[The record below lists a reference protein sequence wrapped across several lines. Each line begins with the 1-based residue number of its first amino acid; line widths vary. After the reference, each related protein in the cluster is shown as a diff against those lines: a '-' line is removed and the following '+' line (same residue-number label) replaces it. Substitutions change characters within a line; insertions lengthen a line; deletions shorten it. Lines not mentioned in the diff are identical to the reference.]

1 MEKLSN
7 ISNYV
12 RYGNF
17 GEIAAEV
24 QILLDEGYEAKQ
36 ILDDGLLA
44 GMSEVGILFKS
55 NEMFVPEV
63 LMSAATMNS
72 GMEVLKPLLNEGDVE
87 KKGKAIMATVKG
99 DLHDIGK
106 KLVCMMMEGA
116 GYEMIDL
123 GTDVSPQA
131 IVEAV
136 KTHNPTIVGMSA
148 MLTTTMQSM
157 HDTVALLKEENLLDG
172 LKIMVGGAPL
182 SVNYAEGIG
191 ANYSNDASSA
201 VDLANSLVG

>member
-12 RYGNF
+12 RFGNI

-24 QILLDEGYEAKQ
+24 QVLLNEGYAAKQ
-36 ILDDGLLA
+36 VLDDGLLA
-44 GMSEVGILFKS
+44 GMNEVGVLFKA
-55 NEMFVPEV
+55 NDMFVPEV

-87 KKGKAIMATVKG
+87 KKGKVIMATVKG

-123 GTDVSPQA
+123 GTDVGPQA

-136 KTHNPTIVGMSA
+136 KIHKPNIIGMSA

-157 HDTVALLKEENLLDG
+157 NDTIALLKEENLLDG

-201 VDLANSLVG
+201 VDLANSLVS